1 MARPKTDL
9 EQRLRHAADDL
20 FYTHGYPNTGVSD
33 IVAAARTNKAGLYS
47 YFAGKDE
54 LARDFVKGRSDHMT
68 ANISR
73 IAETA
78 PDLVTFFRKWMSFHK
93 NETAPGKSLANGCG
107 VANFIMQTDS
117 ADEEMRD
124 YVRDLAKHWLVRMTA
139 FIRNGMKQG
148 RFPATPRAVSIA
160 RKMYVCHEG
169 AVTMWKLTG
178 SLEYFDEAVDL
189 FEQWYHGATDAPQQ
203 KR

>member
-9 EQRLRHAADDL
+9 EQRLRTAANDL
-20 FYTHGYPNTGVSD
+20 FYAHGYPNTGVSD
-33 IVAAARTNKAGLYS
+33 IVAVARTNKAGLYS

-54 LARDFVKGRSDHMT
+54 LARDFVKNRSDDMT

-78 PDLVTFFRKWMSFHK
+78 PDLVTFFRKWMAFHRS
-93 NETAPGKSLANGCG
+93 ETAPGRSLANGCG
-107 VANFIMQTDS
+107 VANFAMQTDS
-117 ADEEMRD
+117 ADVEMRD
-124 YVRDLAKHWLVRMTA
+124 YVRELAKHWLVRMTA
-139 FIRNGMKQG
+139 FIRHGMKSG
-148 RFPATPRAVSIA
+148 RFPAQPRAVSVA

-178 SLEYFDEAVDL
+178 NLEDSTRRWICSSSGIA
-189 FEQWYHGATDAPQQ
+189 A
-203 KR
+203 